1 MTEREMLDELLAAT
15 GAGRRRLRIAGACG
29 VLASLSAVALLGL
42 SGWFLTA
49 AGLAGLAGIAAVQ
62 AFNYLIPSAAIRLLA
77 ILRTVGRYGERLL
90 GHQAALEGMA
100 DLRTRLFSRRAAI
113 DTRNDARDPRAASAI
128 LLDDIAA
135 LEDIVIRRPAV
146 VAGVA
151 GGLVSVALV
160 ALAGWGAA
168 LFQAVALFLLPMAI
182 WKMAERFTAMPSA
195 DVADRLIAMRATF
208 TDYAAARSEIAAYG
222 LTPRVMKQLEPTF
235 HGYEAAKAKLLRG
248 EAITAAA
255 LVLYAAVVVAGVLL
269 LAEGAAPLLAAALL
283 ASAAGTEAVAGFS
296 RNAMRKSGIE
306 KSLERL
312 ATLSQAPDTVH
323 ALASD
328 QAVAE
333 PIEIEG
339 HRIEPGERVAITGIS
354 GSGKTRLLEALAG
367 LRSPVRPLTLNGVP
381 VESVN
386 ADHLRR
392 QFALMP
398 QDPMLLMGSIAD
410 NLRIAAPAL
419 DEGAMHAALEIA
431 CLDERVAAAPQG
443 LNTWLEPDGGILSG
457 GERKRLALARALLA
471 GRPWLLLDEPTEG
484 LDAETEK
491 RLVANLLQWLDR
503 TEAGLIVVSHRPCP
517 LTMAERELSL

>member
-49 AGLAGLAGIAAVQ
+49 AGLAGLAGVAAVQ

-248 EAITAAA
+248 KRSRRQRLFYTLRSLWLACSC
-255 LVLYAAVVVAGVLL
+255 LPRGRRHSLLLPCSPVLL
-269 LAEGAAPLLAAALL
+269 VQRRWRAFRATRCENRGSKNRSSVWRRCLRPPTQYMH
-283 ASAAGTEAVAGFS
+283 SHPIRQWRS
-296 RNAMRKSGIE
+296 R
-306 KSLERL
+306 
-312 ATLSQAPDTVH
+312 
-323 ALASD
+323 
-328 QAVAE
+328 
-333 PIEIEG
+333 
-339 HRIEPGERVAITGIS
+339 
-354 GSGKTRLLEALAG
+354 
-367 LRSPVRPLTLNGVP
+367 
-381 VESVN
+381 
-386 ADHLRR
+386 
-392 QFALMP
+392 
-398 QDPMLLMGSIAD
+398 
-410 NLRIAAPAL
+410 
-419 DEGAMHAALEIA
+419 
-431 CLDERVAAAPQG
+431 
-443 LNTWLEPDGGILSG
+443 
-457 GERKRLALARALLA
+457 
-471 GRPWLLLDEPTEG
+471 
-484 LDAETEK
+484 
-491 RLVANLLQWLDR
+491 
-503 TEAGLIVVSHRPCP
+503 
-517 LTMAERELSL
+517 

>member
-1 MTEREMLDELLAAT
+1 MLDELLAAT
-15 GAGRRRLRIAGACG
+15 GAGRRRLRVAGACG
-29 VLASLSAVALLGL
+29 LLASLSAVALLGL

-49 AGLAGLAGIAAVQ
+49 AGLAGLAGVAAVQ

-113 DTRNDARDPRAASAI
+113 DTRKDARDPRAATAI

-146 VAGVA
+146 VAGIA
-151 GGLVSVALV
+151 GGVVSVALV

-168 LFQAVALFLLPMAI
+168 LFQAVALLFLPMAI
-182 WKMAERFTAMPSA
+182 RKMAERFTAKPSA

-208 TDYAAARSEIAAYG
+208 TDFVAARSEIAAYG
-222 LTPRVMKQLEPTF
+222 FTPLVMKQLEPTF
-235 HGYEAAKAKLLRG
+235 HGYEAAKARLLRG

-255 LVLYAAVVVAGVLL
+255 LVLYTAVVVAGVLL
-269 LAEGAAPLLAAALL
+269 LADGAVPLLAAALL

-312 ATLSQAPDTVH
+312 ATLSQASDTVH
-323 ALASD
+323 VFASGSP
-328 QAVAE
+328 VAE
-333 PIEIEG
+333 PIG
-339 HRIEPGERVAITGIS
+339 VGDRAIEPGERVAITGIS

-367 LRSPVRPLTLNGVP
+367 LRSPDRLLTLNGVP
-381 VESVN
+381 VESVD

-419 DEGAMHAALEIA
+419 DESAMFKALAVA
-431 CLDERVAAAPQG
+431 CLDERIAAAPQG

-484 LDAETEK
+484 LDSETEIK
-491 RLVANLLQWLDR
+491 VVTNLARWLDQ
-503 TEAGLIVVSHRPCP
+503 TGTGLILVSHRPFP
-517 LTMAERELSL
+517 LTMAGRELSL